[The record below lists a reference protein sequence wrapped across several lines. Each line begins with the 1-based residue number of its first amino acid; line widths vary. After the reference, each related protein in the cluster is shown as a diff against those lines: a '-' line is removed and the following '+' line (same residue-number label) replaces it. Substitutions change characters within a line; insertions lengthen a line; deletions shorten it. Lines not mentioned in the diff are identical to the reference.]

1 MKTVILFRNK
11 ANGEGIFTFYSENA
25 KEILTDFKAAKLVA
39 SSRQKEGKTK
49 DAGSLKRRNPLSF
62 LFKRQQEPLVVSLD
76 QKKANTGGTERGDEK
91 KQRGRRKVMEKS
103 VSMMD
108 SFHGSEERTREKPNS
123 KRLSMIEADS
133 RTDRGGRGHKSSS
146 LSRPRANQAAAMDQA
161 YFRSEPILPPP
172 FISLYPTAVTSGGV
186 GTPPPLLPSP
196 RPQTMAG

>member
-62 LFKRQQEPLVVSLD
+62 LFKRQQEPSGISLD
-76 QKKANTGGTERGDEK
+76 QTKANAGGAGRGDEK

-108 SFHGSEERTREKPNS
+108 NFHGAEERTREKPTS
-123 KRLSMIEADS
+123 KRLSMIEAES
-133 RTDRGGRGHKSSS
+133 RTERGGRGHKSSS
-146 LSRPRANQAAAMDQA
+146 LSRPRSNQAAAIDQA
-161 YFRSEPILPPP
+161 YFRSDPGLPPP
-172 FISLYPTAVTSGGV
+172 FICLYPPAVTSGGV
-186 GTPPPLLPSP
+186 GTPPPLLPLSAYI
-196 RPQTMAG
+196 PQL